1 MNAQAKAR
9 LQYQA
14 ATLGLPIAPG
24 GREEGAPMSRR
35 KPADSRHEIT
45 VFPRGASE
53 QLGSIP
59 PPESGLSVDTEDIG
73 SQFLSSATEQGVADW
88 SPFGAGDDPLADGG
102 LDGEGGLGDNFE
114 LDPFGWER
122 ATTRSL
128 RIGKLSSN
136 YPPATGMR
144 KKPQEPGERPAH
156 AWDEIDLTDE
166 AIQEA
171 SLLDHEGVELGEV
184 ESPLLRTDDTHTHGR
199 RRGGHLRNGR
209 RKRA

>member
-1 MNAQAKAR
+1 
-9 LQYQA
+9 
-14 ATLGLPIAPG
+14 
-24 GREEGAPMSRR
+24 MSRR
-35 KPADSRHEIT
+35 KSADARHEIT

-53 QLGSIP
+53 QLGSME

-73 SQFLSSATEQGVADW
+73 SQFLSAATEQGVSDRPPAY
-88 SPFGAGDDPLADGG
+88 AGDDPLADGA

-128 RIGKLSSN
+128 RIGKLSASF
-136 YPPATGMR
+136 PSTTSVR
-144 KKPQEPGERPAH
+144 KKPEQPKELRAH

-166 AIQEA
+166 AIHDA

-184 ESPLLRTDDTHTHGR
+184 ESPLLRTDDTHSHGR
-199 RRGGHLRNGR
+199 RRGGHLRSGR
-209 RKRA
+209 RKREE

>member
-1 MNAQAKAR
+1 
-9 LQYQA
+9 
-14 ATLGLPIAPG
+14 
-24 GREEGAPMSRR
+24 MSRR
-35 KPADSRHEIT
+35 KSADAQHEIT
-45 VFPRGASE
+45 VFPRGMSE

-73 SQFLSSATEQGVADW
+73 SQFLSAATEQGVSDW
-88 SPFGAGDDPLADGG
+88 PPAFAGDDPLADGG
-102 LDGEGGLGDNFE
+102 LDGDGGLGDSFE

-128 RIGKLSSN
+128 RIASLNVSF
-136 YPPATGMR
+136 PATTSVRR
-144 KKPQEPGERPAH
+144 KPEQPKELRAH

-171 SLLDHEGVELGEV
+171 SLLDHEGTEPGEV
-184 ESPLLRTDDTHTHGR
+184 ESPQLRTDDTHTHGR

-209 RKRA
+209 RKRE

>member
-1 MNAQAKAR
+1 
-9 LQYQA
+9 
-14 ATLGLPIAPG
+14 
-24 GREEGAPMSRR
+24 MSRR
-35 KPADSRHEIT
+35 KSADARVEARSSARKQNQEIT
-45 VFPRGASE
+45 VFPRAATE

-73 SQFLSSATEQGVADW
+73 SQFLSAATEQGVSDW
-88 SPFGAGDDPLADGG
+88 PPAHGGDDPLADGG
-102 LDGEGGLGDNFE
+102 LDGEGGLSDNFE

-122 ATTRSL
+122 AITRSL
-128 RIGKLSSN
+128 RIGKLSVSF
-136 YPPATGMR
+136 PELTVTGVRR
-144 KKPQEPGERPAH
+144 KPEQPKERPAH

-171 SLLDHEGVELGEV
+171 SLLDHEGAEFGEV
-184 ESPLLRTDDTHTHGR
+184 ESPNLTTDDTHTHGR

>member
-1 MNAQAKAR
+1 
-9 LQYQA
+9 
-14 ATLGLPIAPG
+14 
-24 GREEGAPMSRR
+24 MSRR
-35 KPADSRHEIT
+35 KPADAAIDARTSTREPKREIN
-45 VFPRGASE
+45 VFPRVATE

-73 SQFLSSATEQGVADW
+73 SQFLSCATEQGVSDW
-88 SPFGAGDDPLADGG
+88 PPASAGDDSLADGG
-102 LDGEGGLGDNFE
+102 LSGEGGLGDNFE

-128 RIGKLSSN
+128 RIGALSATF
-136 YPPATGMR
+136 PPSTGMR
-144 KKPQEPGERPAH
+144 KRPEQPRERPAH

-171 SLLDHEGVELGEV
+171 SLLDHEGAELGEV
-184 ESPLLRTDDTHTHGR
+184 ESPLLCTDDTHTHGR